1 MRPRVSLR
9 IKVVTKLATKGQNW
23 DHQIISRSHGISLT
37 MRRGLAL
44 KKPLRYYWW
53 VKRCWVNKPS
63 SIPSKMISIE
73 ILGHKVQYVP
83 TDSDRLR
90 IFCFQSER
98 KANREFGKWN
108 TDSYFTNRWRSL
120 RLRCFVAVYF
130 DDRYISGVN
139 VPDHAIMFERIIS
152 KLGPI
157 TKHVAVIWN
166 RDSNNV
172 RTIVEESVSQLMNV
186 GNVVSPLRNK
196 YFTDEG
202 NVNVIYNIII
212 RRTKMRMSENVTVR
226 CEP

>member
-1 MRPRVSLR
+1 
-9 IKVVTKLATKGQNW
+9 
-23 DHQIISRSHGISLT
+23 
-37 MRRGLAL
+37 
-44 KKPLRYYWW
+44 
-53 VKRCWVNKPS
+53 
-63 SIPSKMISIE
+63 
-73 ILGHKVQYVP
+73 
-83 TDSDRLR
+83 
-90 IFCFQSER
+90 
-98 KANREFGKWN
+98 
-108 TDSYFTNRWRSL
+108 
-120 RLRCFVAVYF
+120 
-130 DDRYISGVN
+130 
-139 VPDHAIMFERIIS
+139 MFERIIS